1 MKAYWAVRRVLKKT
15 LVLKRIEEL
24 TEQAKQTQS
33 PIIAFVDAKNKTV
46 DETYYNG
53 IKGQAKHVIRQIK
66 DLKNCTSA
74 QVTFTNEEEL
84 ED

>member
-1 MKAYWAVRRVLKKT
+1 MLNKSKIM
-15 LVLKRIEEL
+15 KRIEEL

-33 PIIAFVDAKNKTV
+33 PIIAFVDAENMTV